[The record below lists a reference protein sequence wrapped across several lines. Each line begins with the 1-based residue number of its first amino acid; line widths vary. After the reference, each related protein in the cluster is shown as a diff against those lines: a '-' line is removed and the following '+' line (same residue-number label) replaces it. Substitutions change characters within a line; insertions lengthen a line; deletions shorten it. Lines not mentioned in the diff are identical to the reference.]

1 MIRTLAAALAT
12 GTCIVALAA
21 PASAQTR
28 EYNIRAGSLKSALD
42 AYVRQSGRQ
51 VVYRADEV
59 RTARSPG
66 VRGELSADAALA
78 NLLAG
83 SGFTTR
89 VDGNLVAIVKT
100 SGNGQ
105 AAGIDASSTVAAGTD
120 SAAAANGDA
129 EILVTG
135 SRIRQAPTASMVLV
149 RTQQEMRDAGQGT
162 LMEVIRTIP
171 QNFNGGQNPGIGQQV
186 PIQSGGSNIG
196 AASTINLRGLGSDAT
211 LTLVNGHRLPYS
223 SSRSSID
230 VSSIPFLAV
239 DRIEIVADGASA
251 LYGSDAVGGVAN
263 IILKRDYDGAIASAR
278 FGASTEG
285 GYEQQQYGVVA
296 GRRWS
301 TGGVVAAYEFE
312 RDTEIEARQ
321 RSYAAEVSPG
331 LTLFPSI
338 KRHNAMIAAHQD
350 IAPEVSVAVDGF
362 YNKRWSTTRYQISP
376 QAAWYVNGNEQNS
389 TTESFAVSPSVTF
402 SPSSTW
408 EVTAVGV
415 YGKESAHTD
424 YRPYRNSVL
433 SRTVACFCNTA
444 SSIEVNADG
453 ELFALPGG
461 PLKVAFGTGY
471 RENRLRVESKIGTT
485 QPLDGRQKV
494 YYAFGELSLPLIGP
508 ELNSPLGEALTLSA
522 AARYEDYRGIDK
534 VLSPKLG
541 VIYSPS
547 RDIDLKFSW
556 GKSFKAPT
564 LYQQFTLSRISLLGN
579 PANYGGVGYPA
590 SSAILLMSG
599 GNPDLR
605 PERAT
610 TWSSTLSLHPRSL
623 PGLGLDVS
631 YFDVKYRDRVVIAL
645 TYAQQA
651 LSNPI
656 YADLVERN
664 PSAARVQEA
673 IEAAAMFDNFTTVP
687 LNPSNVVAIVNS
699 AYLNASRQDVHG
711 VDTTLSY
718 NVGLGEN
725 AGELKLIANASYI
738 DSYQRLSDLQPEI
751 ELAGTLYNPA
761 HFRARTGGVW
771 KKGDAVVSAFLNYTG
786 GVSDVRTATAVN
798 VSSMTTVDLSA
809 NYKISSAFRVGL
821 SAQNIFNQ
829 APGIIATN
837 PLNAYEAP
845 YDSTNYSPFG
855 RVVNFSMTATW

>member
-1 MIRTLAAALAT
+1 MTIRVGAASIALVAMGTIACQTAYCQPSSAVQYDLPSQDLELSLRTVARMSGRDIIISTGAVEGKIAPELRGSFLPDDAVRRLTSGSGVAVRFTRDAVLVGT
-12 GTCIVALAA
+12 GT
-21 PASAQTR
+21 
-28 EYNIRAGSLKSALD
+28 
-42 AYVRQSGRQ
+42 QS
-51 VVYRADEV
+51 
-59 RTARSPG
+59 S
-66 VRGELSADAALA
+66 
-78 NLLAG
+78 
-83 SGFTTR
+83 
-89 VDGNLVAIVKT
+89 
-100 SGNGQ
+100 
-105 AAGIDASSTVAAGTD
+105 ASSEAGD
-120 SAAAANGDA
+120 
-129 EILVTG
+129 IVVTG
-135 SRIRQAPTASMVLV
+135 SRIRQAPTASHVLAQ
-149 RTQQEMRDAGQGT
+149 TQEQMRDAGQNT
-162 LMEVIRTIP
+162 VMDAIRAIP

-186 PIQSGGSNIG
+186 PVQSGGSNIG

-263 IILKRDYDGAIASAR
+263 IILKRDYDGVTASAR

-285 GYEQQQYGVVA
+285 GYEQQQYGVLA

-301 TGGVVAAYEFE
+301 TGGIVAAYEFE
-312 RDTEIEARQ
+312 RDTAIEARQ
-321 RSYAAEVSPG
+321 RSYAAQVSPG

-350 IAPEVSVAVDGF
+350 ITPDVSVAVDGF
-362 YNKRWSTTRYQISP
+362 YNKRWSTTRYQTFP
-376 QAAWYVNGNEQNS
+376 QTAWYVNGNEQNS

-415 YGKESAHTD
+415 YGEERARFD

-433 SRTVACFCNTA
+433 SRSAGCYCNTA
-444 SSIEVNADG
+444 ESIEVNADG

-494 YYAFGELSLPLIGP
+494 YYAFGELSVPVIGP
-508 ELNSPLGEALTLSA
+508 ELASPLGEALTLSA

-564 LYQQFTLSRISLLGN
+564 LYQQFTQSRIDLDS
-579 PANYGGVGYPA
+579 PAYFGGPEYPA
-590 SSAILLMSG
+590 SSTILFVWG
-599 GNPDLR
+599 GNPNLR

-610 TWSSTLSLHPRSL
+610 TWSATLGLHPGFA
-623 PGLGLDVS
+623 PGLRLDVS
-631 YFDVKYRDRVVIAL
+631 YFDVKYRDRVVIPL
-645 TYAQQA
+645 TYAAQA
-651 LSNPI
+651 LSNPL
-656 YADLVERN
+656 YADLAERN
-664 PSAARVQEA
+664 PSADRVRELVD
-673 IEAAAMFDNFTTVP
+673 AADRFDNYTAGP
-687 LNPSNVVAIVNS
+687 LDPGTVVAIINS
-699 AYLNASRQDVHG
+699 AYLNASSQDVRG
-711 VDTTLSY
+711 VDATISY
-718 NVGLGEN
+718 DVSLGRN
-725 AGELKLIANASYI
+725 AGELKLSANGSYI
-738 DSYQRLSDLQPEI
+738 DSHQRLSDLQPEI
-751 ELAGTLYNPA
+751 HLAGTLYNPA
-761 HFRARTGGVW
+761 HFRARIGGVW
-771 KKGDAVVSAFLNYTG
+771 KKGDAVVSTFLNYTG
-786 GVSDVRTATAVN
+786 GVSDVRTATPVK

-809 NYKISSAFRVGL
+809 NYKISSVFRIGF

-829 APGIIATN
+829 APGTIATN
-837 PLNAYEAP
+837 PVYAYEAP

-855 RVVNFSMTATW
+855 RVVNFSVTATW